1 MLLSHLST
9 RAMASA
15 ADRFQAPNPTTSVG
29 QGKFKKLAQR
39 VEETLTT
46 ETLYAEPK
54 QLDPN
59 VVLVSPLNRL
69 GASPNVQ
76 HVHYGIL
83 KSFQKNSYD
92 RTRPAIG
99 ICVEYRSDQGIKKL
113 LEHNRRFSQGNKL
126 LPQIPEGNSGPLYG
140 SLACTHLNLAFRA
153 IKNGTP
159 SPIGA
164 LDQLMSCQTLK
175 EVVLN
180 GHRWWVLPETVAPDR
195 QIDISL
201 WRNEDQNESQHT
213 HELEILQTIKFAAES
228 FLKAGKEKVSLGDLV
243 TAAQK
248 RTPAKI
254 SATTWLTLG
263 KYYIGFLENGVV
275 DLIEDL
281 HEYHSNTVDPRELCV
296 SISFF
301 GLLDAEEALKMSSGS
316 PLPGVH
322 TVHQREGQGS
332 SWRSF
337 SVFVPGE
344 LADHRLLQEA

>member
-1 MLLSHLST
+1 VEFLVLVSHLSMS
-9 RAMASA
+9 AMASA
-15 ADRFQAPNPTTSVG
+15 ADRFQAPKPTTSVG

-83 KSFQKNSYD
+83 KPYQKNSYD

-126 LPQIPEGNSGPLYG
+126 LPQIPEGHSGPLYG

-164 LDQLMSCQTLK
+164 LEQLMSCQTLK
-175 EVVLN
+175 EVALN
-180 GHRWWVLPETVAPDR
+180 GHCWWVLPETVAPER
-195 QIDISL
+195 QIDISF
-201 WRNEDQNESQHT
+201 WRSQDQNENQQT

-228 FLKAGKEKVSLGDLV
+228 FLKAGKDKVSLGD
-243 TAAQK
+243 
-248 RTPAKI
+248 
-254 SATTWLTLG
+254 
-263 KYYIGFLENGVV
+263 
-275 DLIEDL
+275 
-281 HEYHSNTVDPRELCV
+281 
-296 SISFF
+296 
-301 GLLDAEEALKMSSGS
+301 
-316 PLPGVH
+316 
-322 TVHQREGQGS
+322 
-332 SWRSF
+332 
-337 SVFVPGE
+337 
-344 LADHRLLQEA
+344 